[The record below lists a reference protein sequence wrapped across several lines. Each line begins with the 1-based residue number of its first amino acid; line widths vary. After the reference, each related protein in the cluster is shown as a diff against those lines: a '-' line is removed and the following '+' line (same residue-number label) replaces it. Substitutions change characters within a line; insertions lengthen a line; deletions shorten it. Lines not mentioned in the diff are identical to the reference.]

1 MGILK
6 FLVLLWAAALPVAAA
21 AADAVYPSKAIRFVV
36 PGAAGSAPDI
46 RARYM
51 APKLAEALGQ
61 PVVVD
66 NRPGAQGNIGA
77 REAAGLT
84 LDSAVKSMPPTV
96 VKSIPNALSS
106 FNVARRIVASTR
118 TCLGRVSISAT
129 SKDRPWKAD
138 RGLPNCSR
146 VDKWRR
152 DSSQARRAKP
162 LAAAARTLME
172 RAFNGV

>member
-66 NRPGAQGNIGA
+66 NRPGAQGNIG
-77 REAAGLT
+77 RY
-84 LDSAVKSMPPTV
+84 V
-96 VKSIPNALSS
+96 VTACAPSCRSHRCRRRRWSS
-106 FNVARRIVASTR
+106 FPARR
-118 TCLGRVSISAT
+118 C
-129 SKDRPWKAD
+129 
-138 RGLPNCSR
+138 
-146 VDKWRR
+146 
-152 DSSQARRAKP
+152 RRARWP
-162 LAAAARTLME
+162 T
-172 RAFNGV
+172 